1 MNERTNETKQ
11 SPIPEYE
18 VESCSIS
25 RRGLDTVPITPDI
38 NNTPAG
44 RILYKT
50 LTVASIFC
58 VNTSVNFI
66 GSLVME
72 LQHFVNAVT
81 FTIYDSNE

>member
-50 LTVASIFC
+50 LTVASIF
-58 VNTSVNFI
+58 VSTQIRQLYRFF
-66 GSLVME
+66 GDGTTA
-72 LQHFVNAVT
+72 FR
-81 FTIYDSNE
+81 